1 MKTLTIGWDG
11 KVEGKWA
18 NNRPCILSVFCFVL
32 KSFSV
37 GSYGAGGRQLNQ
49 SEAMQLTRSSPAQC
63 KRLSLIGWRKEGR
76 RGIKPMRAQ
85 LTRASSA
92 QCTASS
98 YVRLPLIGW
107 RKGGTDEEPIG
118 GRLSYLSYLK
128 AEDTRLETEWTNIIP
143 SMRGEM
149 AGQAFNK
156 R

>member
-1 MKTLTIGWDG
+1 
-11 KVEGKWA
+11 
-18 NNRPCILSVFCFVL
+18 
-32 KSFSV
+32 
-37 GSYGAGGRQLNQ
+37 
-49 SEAMQLTRSSPAQC
+49 
-63 KRLSLIGWRKEGR
+63 
-76 RGIKPMRAQ
+76 MRAQ

-92 QCTASS
+92 QCSASS